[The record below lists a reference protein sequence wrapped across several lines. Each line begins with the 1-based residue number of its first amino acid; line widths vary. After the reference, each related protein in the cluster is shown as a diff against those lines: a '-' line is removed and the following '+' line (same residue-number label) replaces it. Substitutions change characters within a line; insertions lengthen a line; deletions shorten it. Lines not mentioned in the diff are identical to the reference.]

1 MEDQGNMPVQP
12 RESCF
17 TVDEYHQ
24 LVERGLLSEDS
35 PVELI
40 EGEVVRMSPIGSRHA
55 GVVKRSS
62 TYLHRLLAD
71 IVIVSVQDPIR
82 LSDVSEPQP
91 DIALLRPREDFYSN
105 SHPGPGD
112 VLVVIEVADESLRF
126 DRTVKLPLY
135 ARARIPQV
143 WLINLRKNVVEIH
156 SEPKDG
162 RYQKSVSRL
171 RGDGLVIPELPDF
184 SLKVEDLLG

>member
-1 MEDQGNMPVQP
+1 MPVQP
-12 RESCF
+12 RENCF

-24 LVERGLLSEDS
+24 LVERGFLSEDS

-55 GVVKRSS
+55 GVVNRS
-62 TYLHRLLAD
+62 TMYLNRLLAD
-71 IVIVSVQDPIR
+71 VVVVSVQNPIR

-91 DIALLRPREDFYSN
+91 DISLLRPREDFYSD

-126 DRTVKLPLY
+126 DRKVKLPLY
-135 ARARIPQV
+135 ARAGIPQV
-143 WLINLRKNVVEIH
+143 WLIDLQKNVVEIH
-156 SEPKDG
+156 SKPRSG
-162 RYQKSVSRL
+162 RYQMSVSL
-171 RGDGLVIPELPDF
+171 KRGDGLVIPELADF
-184 SLKVEDLLG
+184 SFKVENLLG

>member
-1 MEDQGNMPVQP
+1 MPVQP
-12 RESCF
+12 RENCF

-24 LVERGLLSEDS
+24 LVERGFLSEDS

-55 GVVKRSS
+55 GIVNRSS
-62 TYLHRLLAD
+62 TYLNRVLSD
-71 IVIVSVQDPIR
+71 IVVVSVQNPIR

-105 SHPGPGD
+105 SHPEPRD

-135 ARARIPQV
+135 ARARIAQV
-143 WLINLRKNVVEIH
+143 WLIDLRNNVVEIH
-156 SEPKDG
+156 SKPRSG
-162 RYQKSVSRL
+162 RYQKHVSL
-171 RGDGLVIPELPDF
+171 KRGDGLVLPELADF
-184 SLKVEDLLG
+184 SFKVEDLLG

>member
-1 MEDQGNMPVQP
+1 MPVQP
-12 RESCF
+12 RENCF

-35 PVELI
+35 QVELI
-40 EGEVVRMSPIGSRHA
+40 DGEIVRMSPIGSRHA
-55 GVVKRSS
+55 GAVNRS
-62 TYLHRLLAD
+62 TMYLNRLLAD
-71 IVIVSVQDPIR
+71 LVIVSVQNPIR

-105 SHPGPGD
+105 SHPGPDD

-126 DRTVKLPLY
+126 DRTVKIPLY

-143 WLINLRKNVVEIH
+143 WLIDLQKNVVEIH
-156 SEPKDG
+156 SKPRRG
-162 RYQKSVSRL
+162 TYQKLVRL
-171 RGDGLVIPELPDF
+171 KRGDGLVIPELADF
-184 SLKVEDLLG
+184 SFNVEDLLG